1 MSGFRWV
8 GVPSI
13 GSLLDHGPFFEGD
26 WMRQRNQAWLS
37 GLLLVV
43 TIWARGE
50 TCVAQDTEPHSA
62 AQLPTAVELPAK
74 TVWKFGVRITGTG
87 NTRNVQVTFPLPVD
101 WKDQKIKV
109 LSIDGTQNTKGGRIK
124 KLGQDASQFFF
135 KVPELNVGDV
145 AEATVT
151 VEIEKL
157 ESQPPIDP
165 DQFVFSKKNSR
176 KLRNYLT
183 PSPFIESND
192 DRIKEI
198 AERLEIDDSLS
209 AWQQV
214 EAIYRWVRENI
225 QYEFDT
231 EIRSCL
237 QALDAG
243 HGDCEELSSLF
254 IALCR
259 ARGIP
264 ARAVWIPEH
273 TYPEFYL
280 EDAEGNGRWFP
291 CQAAGTYAFG
301 HMPEARPIL
310 QKGDKFKVKGHPR
323 PLRYIQPTMQAYG
336 DSPTWE
342 WLMTQLEEPVP

>member
-1 MSGFRWV
+1 MIQRKRIWLC
-8 GVPSI
+8 GVI
-13 GSLLDHGPFFEGD
+13 LAGIVWHGTG
-26 WMRQRNQAWLS
+26 
-37 GLLLVV
+37 V
-43 TIWARGE
+43 
-50 TCVAQDTEPHSA
+50 VAQEGGESHSA
-62 AQLPTAVELPAK
+62 AQLPAVVELPAK
-74 TVWKFGVRITGTG
+74 TVWKFGIRMTGTG
-87 NTRNVQVTFPLPVD
+87 NTKNVQVTFPLPVD
-101 WKDQKIKV
+101 WQDQNIKV
-109 LSIDGTQNTKGGRIK
+109 LSIDGTENTKGGRIK

-135 KVPELNVGDV
+135 KVPGLNVGEV
-145 AEATVT
+145 AEASVT
-151 VEIEKL
+151 IEIEKL
-157 ESQPPIDP
+157 ASQPPANPND
-165 DQFVFSKKNSR
+165 FVFAKKSSR

-183 PSPFIESND
+183 PSPFIESNH

-198 AERLEIDDSLS
+198 AAKLEIDDSLS

-214 EAIYRWVRENI
+214 EAIYVWVRENI
-225 QYEFDT
+225 EYEFDT

-280 EDAEGNGRWFP
+280 EDTAGKGRWFP

-336 DSPTWE
+336 DAPQWE
-342 WLMTQLEEPVP
+342 WLMTQVENPQP

>member
-1 MSGFRWV
+1 MIQGKRNRRIGLILVATLFTSV
-8 GVPSI
+8 GIHAQEEAPS
-13 GSLLDHGPFFEGD
+13 
-26 WMRQRNQAWLS
+26 
-37 GLLLVV
+37 
-43 TIWARGE
+43 
-50 TCVAQDTEPHSA
+50 HSA
-62 AQLPTAVELPAK
+62 AQLPTVVELPAK
-74 TVWKFGVRITGTG
+74 TVWKFGIKMTGTG
-87 NTRNVQVTFPLPVD
+87 QTRNVQVTFPLPVD
-101 WKDQKIKV
+101 WQDQNIKV
-109 LSIDGTQNTKGGRIK
+109 LAVNGTENTKSGRIK
-124 KLGQDASQFFF
+124 KLGPDASQFFF
-135 KVPELNVGDV
+135 KVPELTVGEV

-151 VEIEKL
+151 IEIEKL
-157 ESQPPIDP
+157 ASEPPANP
-165 DQFVFSKKNSR
+165 DGFVFSKKNSR

-192 DRIKEI
+192 VRIKDI
-198 AERLEIDDSLS
+198 AEKIQIDDSLS
-209 AWQQV
+209 AWEQV
-214 EAIYRWVRENI
+214 EVIYRWVRENI
-225 QYEFDT
+225 EYEFDT

-280 EDAEGNGRWFP
+280 EDLEGTGHWFP

-301 HMPEARPIL
+301 YMPEARPIL

-336 DSPTWE
+336 DAPQWE
-342 WLMTQLEEPVP
+342 WLMTQVENPQP